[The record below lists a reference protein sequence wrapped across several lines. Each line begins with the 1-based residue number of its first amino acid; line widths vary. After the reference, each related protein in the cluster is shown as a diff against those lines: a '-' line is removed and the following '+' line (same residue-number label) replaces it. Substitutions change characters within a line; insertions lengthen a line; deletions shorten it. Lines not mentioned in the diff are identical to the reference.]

1 MKLGKAGFEHRI
13 SLGQNFLP
21 DPLLQRHLVS
31 QAPLGSADTVLEI
44 GAGMGDMTLALAE
57 ACRQVVTL
65 EIDPR
70 LEPRLLERFEDR
82 ANIRLVMGDVMEVD
96 LAAMMR
102 EHATFHVAA
111 NLPYYLTTPIL
122 NLLFRSQLPIRSVSV
137 MVQQE
142 AAQRVLATPGTPEY
156 GPLALL
162 TMYRSEPRAA
172 VNVPAGAFSPPPKV
186 DSVFLVMPFLE
197 VPRVSVD
204 DESLLFRLFTSAFA
218 MRRKTLENNLMSAFH
233 FTREAARRCLA
244 CANLPVNIRGEKLSL
259 EDFARLA
266 APVQAEIEGAKSA

>member
-1 MKLGKAGFEHRI
+1 MKRSKAVFEHRI

-31 QAPLGSADTVLEI
+31 QAPLGPADTVLEI

-70 LEPRLLERFEDR
+70 LEPKLLERFEGKT
-82 ANIRLVMGDVMEVD
+82 NIRLVMGDVMEMD
-96 LAAMMR
+96 LAEIMR
-102 EHATFHVAA
+102 EHTAFHVAA

-122 NLLFRSQLPIRSVSV
+122 NLLFRSPLPIRSVSV

-142 AAQRVLATPGTPEY
+142 AAQRVLASPGTPEY

-162 TMYRSEPRAA
+162 AMYRSEPRAA
-172 VNVPAGAFSPPPKV
+172 VKVPARAFSPPPKV

-204 DESLLFRLFTSAFA
+204 DESLLFQLISSAFA
-218 MRRKTLENNLMSAFH
+218 MRRKTLENNLMSALR
-233 FTREAARRCLA
+233 FTRETARRCLA
-244 CANLPVNIRGEKLSL
+244 CADLPANIRGEKLSL

-266 APVQAEIEGAKSA
+266 APVQAEIESTKGT